1 MTTQQIQYI
10 IAITEEGSF
19 SAAAKKLVVT
29 QPSISQL
36 VKNIEYTIGAPLF
49 DRTTQPI
56 KLTPVGIAYYEA
68 AKKIENVNRE
78 LQNRVSE
85 INDLQF
91 GTLTIG
97 TSPFRAACMLPKSFA
112 YFKEKYPGIS
122 INIISEPIEILKQYL
137 LDGNIDICIEND
149 VFQPQF
155 FTSESLS
162 TETFYL
168 AVNPSNPWNEGKEK
182 NVLTADDILQD
193 SEKLYDDCTVS
204 AAEAEK
210 LPFILLDSKNEYQ
223 DLSANIF
230 ENLNMKPDITLRASN
245 IETKFHWVTSNL
257 GAGFI
262 PDTLIRF
269 GNFKEHPN
277 YYKIREPK
285 RSGQLFQEEIV
296 VAYNKHHFLTK
307 AAKEY
312 IIELKKL
319 IGLGTWL
326 TA

>member
-97 TSPFRAACMLPKSFA
+97 TSPFRAACMLPKSIA

-137 LDGNIDICIEND
+137 LDGNIDICIPAAIFYVRKFVNGNILSGSKS
-149 VFQPQF
+149 FQ
-155 FTSESLS
+155 SL
-162 TETFYL
+162 E
-168 AVNPSNPWNEGKEK
+168 
-182 NVLTADDILQD
+182 
-193 SEKLYDDCTVS
+193 
-204 AAEAEK
+204 
-210 LPFILLDSKNEYQ
+210 
-223 DLSANIF
+223 
-230 ENLNMKPDITLRASN
+230 
-245 IETKFHWVTSNL
+245 
-257 GAGFI
+257 
-262 PDTLIRF
+262 
-269 GNFKEHPN
+269 
-277 YYKIREPK
+277 
-285 RSGQLFQEEIV
+285 
-296 VAYNKHHFLTK
+296 
-307 AAKEY
+307 
-312 IIELKKL
+312 
-319 IGLGTWL
+319 
-326 TA
+326 

>member
-97 TSPFRAACMLPKSFA
+97 TSPFRAACMLPKSIA
-112 YFKEKYPGIS
+112 YFKEKYPGIYHANRNKAVKALRMS
-122 INIISEPIEILKQYL
+122 RYRLYGAAVWALKHQKR
-137 LDGNIDICIEND
+137 
-149 VFQPQF
+149 QF
-155 FTSESLS
+155 
-162 TETFYL
+162 
-168 AVNPSNPWNEGKEK
+168 
-182 NVLTADDILQD
+182 
-193 SEKLYDDCTVS
+193 
-204 AAEAEK
+204 
-210 LPFILLDSKNEYQ
+210 
-223 DLSANIF
+223 
-230 ENLNMKPDITLRASN
+230 
-245 IETKFHWVTSNL
+245 
-257 GAGFI
+257 
-262 PDTLIRF
+262 
-269 GNFKEHPN
+269 
-277 YYKIREPK
+277 
-285 RSGQLFQEEIV
+285 
-296 VAYNKHHFLTK
+296 
-307 AAKEY
+307 
-312 IIELKKL
+312 
-319 IGLGTWL
+319 
-326 TA
+326 